1 MVNNLPLIHLNIVL
15 NNNNKYIL
23 NLVDSA
29 LEGDSRSIQM
39 AIRRLASK
47 IRTSNE
53 DLYSQLSTRLSDTSL
68 RNVDHIKS
76 KPPPT
81 PVDSDSRLNLIRIE
95 NPVLMENQ
103 PIHSKDVHMIL
114 EQVILE
120 RKHSEVLIREGVYPS
135 KSLIF
140 QGPPGVGKTMS
151 ARWLAEKLK
160 LPLLVL
166 DLATVMSSFLGKT
179 GSNVRAVLDHAASF
193 PCVLLLDEFDAIAKR
208 RDDDRELGELKRL
221 VTVLL
226 QAIDDWPNSSLLIAA
241 TNHGELLDPAIWRR
255 FDIEVIF
262 KIPNKKM
269 VSRYLKD
276 YWPDE
281 SKNGHQFKVK
291 FDGKSFSYIDREI
304 KREKRESIL
313 SGLLV
318 NSCLVTDEDDSIDT
332 LSMKEKKQLAKKMY
346 RENGMTQRSIA
357 KKLGIS
363 RPTVK
368 KAIEMIGN

>member
-1 MVNNLPLIHLNIVL
+1 MDNRS
-15 NNNNKYIL
+15 IL

-29 LEGDSRSIQM
+29 LGGDARTIQM
-39 AIRRLASK
+39 AIRRFASK
-47 IRTSNE
+47 IRNSNK
-53 DLYSQLSTRLSDTSL
+53 DLYSQLTSRLAEDGLRSSDQK
-68 RNVDHIKS
+68 IK
-76 KPPPT
+76 PI
-81 PVDSDSRLNLIRIE
+81 PVDSDSRLNLVRVE
-95 NPVLMENQ
+95 HPVFMANQ
-103 PIHSKDVHMIL
+103 PVHANDVKLML

-120 RKHSEVLIREGVYPS
+120 RNHSEALLKEGVYPS

-151 ARWLAEKLK
+151 ARWLAQKLS

-179 GSNVRAVLDHAASF
+179 GSNVRAVLEHATSF

-255 FDIEVIF
+255 FDLEVTF
-262 KIPNKKM
+262 SLPNQEM
-269 VSRYLKD
+269 ISQYLND
-276 YWPDE
+276 YWPDVSE
-281 SKNGHQFKVK
+281 NVSDLKYEFK
-291 FDGKSFSYIDREI
+291 DKSFSYIDREI
-304 KREKRESIL
+304 KKAKRESIL
-313 SGLLV
+313 SGLTV
-318 NSCLVTDEDDSIDT
+318 NSCFVADKGNSMELLT
-332 LSMKEKKQLAKKMY
+332 LDEKKQLARKMHS
-346 RENGMTQRSIA
+346 EGMSQRAIA
-357 KKLGIS
+357 NKLGVG

-368 KAIEMIGN
+368 KAIEETIN